1 MRIAMLQV
9 DNFKKIKSFW
19 YEPKG
24 NVIKITGKNASG
36 KTSVLDAIA
45 AALVGSRGGPS
56 APVRRGAGR
65 GRVVLDLGEF
75 TITRMWTEGGDSKG
89 EMWIEAKDGRRYG
102 TPQAML
108 DELMGKISFDPLAF
122 LRMAPKQQMEEL
134 RKLLDIDDL
143 LFELQAKEKVA
154 YNTRTDQT
162 KMLKQLEAQRL
173 AIQYPADLPKK
184 KRDID
189 AMMLELTKV
198 AEFNIEIDREKMR
211 RDRDVED
218 HQTITARAELRL
230 KKLEELQEETKRLI
244 AENRADRDEAD
255 ALTKK
260 MKAYKPLPEPKDAQA
275 INEQIAG
282 ARAINS
288 AIDRKAEADAKDAEI
303 KRVAEEITKLSHA
316 LNVSRQQQ
324 ADAIAKAKYPVDG
337 LGFSEEE
344 VTYNNLPFAQA
355 SNAEQIKVSIA
366 MGMANNTKLRV
377 MRIKDGSLLDE
388 ESMAVV
394 DEMAE
399 THDYQVLV
407 EVVDGSGKVG
417 VYLVDGEI
425 AAIDGAPPPA
435 PAAPVVT
442 LGPPRKKAARKEG

>member
-1 MRIAMLQV
+1 
-9 DNFKKIKSFW
+9 
-19 YEPKG
+19 
-24 NVIKITGKNASG
+24 
-36 KTSVLDAIA
+36 
-45 AALVGSRGGPS
+45 
-56 APVRRGAGR
+56 
-65 GRVVLDLGEF
+65 
-75 TITRMWTEGGDSKG
+75 
-89 EMWIEAKDGRRYG
+89 
-102 TPQAML
+102 
-108 DELMGKISFDPLAF
+108 
-122 LRMAPKQQMEEL
+122 
-134 RKLLDIDDL
+134 
-143 LFELQAKEKVA
+143 
-154 YNTRTDQT
+154 
-162 KMLKQLEAQRL
+162 
-173 AIQYPADLPKK
+173 
-184 KRDID
+184 
-189 AMMLELTKV
+189 
-198 AEFNIEIDREKMR
+198 
-211 RDRDVED
+211 
-218 HQTITARAELRL
+218 
-230 KKLEELQEETKRLI
+230 
-244 AENRADRDEAD
+244 
-255 ALTKK
+255 
-260 MKAYKPLPEPKDAQA
+260 MKAYKPLPTPKDAQA